1 MVCKISSKKH
11 LSLTG
16 RLQSK
21 IKVLL
26 LDMYGRGYLS
36 ERLTRTCFRLFRL
49 RGA

>member
-1 MVCKISSKKH
+1 MTCKYSSKKY

-26 LDMYGRGYLS
+26 IVMHTRGYLS
-36 ERLTRTCFRLFRL
+36 ERLVRAGFRLFRL
-49 RGA
+49 GGA

>member
-1 MVCKISSKKH
+1 MACKHSSKKY

-21 IKVLL
+21 IKILL
-26 LDMYGRGYLS
+26 LEIYGRGYLS
-36 ERLTRTCFRLFRL
+36 DRLTKTFFRIFRL